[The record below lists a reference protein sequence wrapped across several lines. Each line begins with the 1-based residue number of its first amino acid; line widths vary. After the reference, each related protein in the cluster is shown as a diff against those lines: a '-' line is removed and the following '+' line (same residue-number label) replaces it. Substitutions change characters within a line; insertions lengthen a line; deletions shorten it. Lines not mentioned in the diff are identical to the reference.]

1 MFFRFVERKKN
12 IFYCMRTRINRA
24 RKVKNIG
31 QRLVRHCALRRY
43 ENILLNASANEK
55 KVVLLQTLFKYLT
68 KAMEILSNR
77 ILNMAESETLAMT
90 AKARELK
97 AQGKDVISLS
107 IGEPDFNTPET
118 VKEAAKKAIDDNFTH
133 YPPVPGYPD
142 LREAVCEKFRR
153 DNGLE
158 FKPEQI
164 VVSTGA
170 KQSIYQLVQC
180 LVNPGDEVIIPTPFW
195 VSYKEIVRV
204 AEGKCVYVKTKIE
217 NDFKVTPQQIE
228 EAITPRTKL
237 IMFSSPSNPTGML
250 YSKEELRGIAEVV
263 AKHPNVYVMA
273 DEIYEHINFVGQHQ
287 SIAQFPEVKD
297 RVITING
304 VAKGFAMTGWRIG
317 FIAAPTVIAKACNK
331 LQGQVTS
338 ATCSIAQKAT
348 VRAMLM
354 DPKNSTEI
362 IDMRNTFLKRRD
374 MVYKLLCDIPGL
386 KVRLPQG
393 AFYFF
398 PDVSSYY
405 GKNFNGQVIAN
416 STDMAFYLLNE
427 ANVATV
433 MGSAFGDDACIRLSY
448 ATSEDLLIEAIRR
461 IKEALLK
468 LK

>member
-1 MFFRFVERKKN
+1 
-12 IFYCMRTRINRA
+12 
-24 RKVKNIG
+24 
-31 QRLVRHCALRRY
+31 
-43 ENILLNASANEK
+43 
-55 KVVLLQTLFKYLT
+55 
-68 KAMEILSNR
+68 
-77 ILNMAESETLAMT
+77 MAESETLAMT

-118 VKEAAKKAIDDNFTH
+118 VKEAAKQAIDDNFTH
-133 YPPVPGYPD
+133 YPPVPGYAD
-142 LREAVCEKFRR
+142 LREAVCQKFKR
-153 DNGLE
+153 DNNLD

-204 AEGKCVYVKTKIE
+204 AEGKCVYVKTNIE
-217 NDFKVTPQQIE
+217 NDFKVTPEQLE
-228 EAITPRTKL
+228 AAITPRTKL

-250 YSKEELRGIAEVV
+250 YTKDELKGIADVV
-263 AKHPNVYVMA
+263 AKHENVFVMA
-273 DEIYEHINFVGQHQ
+273 DEIYEHINFVGKHE
-287 SIAQFPEVKD
+287 SIAQFPEIKD
-297 RVITING
+297 RVITVNG

-317 FIAAPTVIAKACNK
+317 FIAAPLVIAKACNK

-348 VRAMLM
+348 VRAMQM
-354 DPKNSTEI
+354 DPATSEDI
-362 IDMRNTFLKRRD
+362 INMRNIFRQRRD

-405 GKNFNGQVIAN
+405 GKSFNGTKIEN

-433 MGSAFGDDACIRLSY
+433 MGSAFGDDSCIRLSY
-448 ATSEDLLIEAIRR
+448 ATSEDLLREALRR
-461 IKEALLK
+461 IKEALANLK
-468 LK
+468 

>member
-1 MFFRFVERKKN
+1 
-12 IFYCMRTRINRA
+12 
-24 RKVKNIG
+24 
-31 QRLVRHCALRRY
+31 
-43 ENILLNASANEK
+43 
-55 KVVLLQTLFKYLT
+55 
-68 KAMEILSNR
+68 MEILSNR

-107 IGEPDFNTPET
+107 IGEPDFNTPEA
-118 VKEAAKKAIDDNFTH
+118 VKLAAKKAIDDNFTH

-142 LREAVCEKFRR
+142 LREAICTKFKR
-153 DNGLE
+153 DNNLD

-217 NDFKVTPQQIE
+217 NDFKVTPQQLE

-250 YSKEELRGIAEVV
+250 YTKEELKAIADVV
-263 AKHPNVYVMA
+263 AKHDNIFIMA
-273 DEIYEHINFVGQHQ
+273 DEIYEHINFVGKHE
-287 SIAQFPEVKD
+287 SIAQFENVRD
-297 RVITING
+297 RVITVNG

-348 VRAMLM
+348 VCAMLM
-354 DPKNSTEI
+354 DPATSEDI
-362 IDMRNTFLKRRD
+362 INMRNIFQKRRD

-398 PDVSSYY
+398 PEVSAYY
-405 GKNFNGQVIAN
+405 GKRFGEYTINN
-416 STDMAFYLLNE
+416 STDLAMYLLNE

-433 MGSAFGDDACIRLSY
+433 MGSAFGDDNCIRLSY
-448 ATSEDLLIEAIRR
+448 ATSEELLVEALRR

-468 LK
+468 LQ

>member
-1 MFFRFVERKKN
+1 
-12 IFYCMRTRINRA
+12 
-24 RKVKNIG
+24 
-31 QRLVRHCALRRY
+31 
-43 ENILLNASANEK
+43 
-55 KVVLLQTLFKYLT
+55 
-68 KAMEILSNR
+68 
-77 ILNMAESETLAMT
+77 MAESETLAMT

-107 IGEPDFNTPET
+107 IGEPDFNTPEA

-142 LREAVCEKFRR
+142 LREAICEKFRR

-158 FKPEQI
+158 FRPEQI

-180 LVNPGDEVIIPTPFW
+180 LIDPGDEVIIPTPFW

-204 AEGKCVYVKTKIE
+204 AEGVPVYVQTSLDH
-217 NDFKVTPQQIE
+217 DFKVTPEQLE
-228 EAITPRTKL
+228 AAITPRTKL

-250 YSKEELRGIAEVV
+250 YTKDELKGIAQVV
-263 AKHPNVYVMA
+263 ALHDNLYVMA
-273 DEIYEHINFVGQHQ
+273 DEIYEHINFVGKHE

-297 RVITING
+297 RVITVNG

-317 FIAAPTVIAKACNK
+317 FIAAPLEIAKACNK

-348 VRAMLM
+348 VCAMLM
-354 DPKNSTEI
+354 DPTTSDDI
-362 IDMRNTFLKRRD
+362 INMRRIFQQRRD
-374 MVYKLLCDIPGL
+374 MVFELLSAIPGV

-405 GKNFNGQVIAN
+405 GKSCGNRKIEN
-416 STDMAFYLLNE
+416 STDMAFYLLEE
-427 ANVATV
+427 AGVATV
-433 MGSAFGDDACIRLSY
+433 MGSAFGDDRCIRLSY
-448 ATSEDLLIEAIRR
+448 ATSEDLLREALRR
-461 IKEALLK
+461 IKEALARLK
-468 LK
+468 

>member
-1 MFFRFVERKKN
+1 
-12 IFYCMRTRINRA
+12 
-24 RKVKNIG
+24 
-31 QRLVRHCALRRY
+31 
-43 ENILLNASANEK
+43 
-55 KVVLLQTLFKYLT
+55 
-68 KAMEILSNR
+68 MEIISNR

-107 IGEPDFNTPET
+107 IGEPDFNTPDT

-133 YPPVPGYPD
+133 YPPVPGYAD
-142 LREAVCEKFRR
+142 LREAIAQKFKR
-153 DNGLE
+153 DNNLDY
-158 FKPEQI
+158 KPEQI
-164 VVSTGA
+164 VVSTGG
-170 KQSIYQLVQC
+170 KQAIYQVVQC

-204 AEGKCVYVKTKIE
+204 AEGKPVYVKTSIE
-217 NDFKVTPQQIE
+217 NDFKVTPQQLE
-228 EAITPRTKL
+228 AAITPRTKL

-250 YSKEELRGIAEVV
+250 YTKEELKGIAEVV
-263 AKHPNVYVMA
+263 ARHENLFVMS
-273 DEIYEHINFVGQHQ
+273 DEIYEHINFVGKHE
-287 SIAQFPEVKD
+287 SLAQFPEVKE
-297 RVITING
+297 RVITVNG

-317 FIAAPTVIAKACNK
+317 FIGAPLVIAKACNK

-354 DPKNSTEI
+354 DPATSDDI
-362 IDMRNTFLKRRD
+362 IMRNIFRQRRD

-386 KVRLPQG
+386 KVCMPQG

-405 GKNFNGQVIAN
+405 GKSFNGKKIEN

-448 ATSEDLLIEAIRR
+448 ATSEDLLREALRR
-461 IKEALLK
+461 IKEALAK
-468 LK
+468 LQ

>member
-1 MFFRFVERKKN
+1 MN
-12 IFYCMRTRINRA
+12 
-24 RKVKNIG
+24 
-31 QRLVRHCALRRY
+31 
-43 ENILLNASANEK
+43 
-55 KVVLLQTLFKYLT
+55 
-68 KAMEILSNR
+68 ILSNR

-97 AQGKDVISLS
+97 AQGKDVTSLS
-107 IGEPDFNTPET
+107 IGEPDFNTPEE
-118 VKEAAKKAIDDNFTH
+118 VKEAAKQAIDDNFTH

-142 LREAVCEKFRR
+142 LREAVCKKFKR
-153 DNGLE
+153 DNNLD

-170 KQSIYQLVQC
+170 KQSIYQVVQC

-204 AEGKCVYVKTKIE
+204 AEGKCVYVKTDIE
-217 NDFKVTPQQIE
+217 NDFKVTPEQLE
-228 EAITPRTKL
+228 AAITPKTKL

-250 YSKEELRGIAEVV
+250 YTKEELKGIADVV
-263 AKHPNVYVMA
+263 ARHENVFVMA
-273 DEIYEHINFVGQHQ
+273 DEIYEHINFVGKHE
-287 SIAQFPEVKD
+287 SIAQFPEVRD

-317 FIAAPTVIAKACNK
+317 FIGAPLTIAKACNK

-348 VRAMLM
+348 VRAMEM
-354 DPKNSTEI
+354 DPTTSEDI
-362 IDMRNTFLKRRD
+362 INMRNIFRQRRD
-374 MVYKLLCDIPGL
+374 MVYKLLCEIPGL

-405 GKNFNGQVIAN
+405 GKSFNGTKIEN

-448 ATSEDLLIEAIRR
+448 ATSEDLLREALRR
-461 IKEALLK
+461 IKEALANLK
-468 LK
+468 

>member
-1 MFFRFVERKKN
+1 
-12 IFYCMRTRINRA
+12 
-24 RKVKNIG
+24 
-31 QRLVRHCALRRY
+31 
-43 ENILLNASANEK
+43 
-55 KVVLLQTLFKYLT
+55 
-68 KAMEILSNR
+68 MEILSNR

-118 VKEAAKKAIDDNFTH
+118 VKEAAKQAIDDNFTH
-133 YPPVPGYPD
+133 YPPVPGYAD
-142 LREAVCEKFRR
+142 LREAVCMKFKR
-153 DNGLE
+153 DNNLD

-217 NDFKVTPQQIE
+217 NDFKVTPEQLE
-228 EAITPRTKL
+228 AAITPKTKL

-250 YSKEELRGIAEVV
+250 YTKEELKGIADVV
-263 AKHPNVYVMA
+263 ARHENLFIMA
-273 DEIYEHINFVGQHQ
+273 DEIYEHINFVGKHE
-287 SIAQFPEVKD
+287 SIAQFAEIKD
-297 RVITING
+297 RVITVNG

-317 FIAAPTVIAKACNK
+317 FIAAPLVIAKACNK

-348 VRAMLM
+348 VRAMQM
-354 DPKNSTEI
+354 DPATSEDI
-362 IDMRNTFLKRRD
+362 INMRNIFRQRRD

-405 GKNFNGQVIAN
+405 GKSYNGKKIEN

-433 MGSAFGDDACIRLSY
+433 MGSAFGDDTCIRLSY
-448 ATSEDLLIEAIRR
+448 ATSEDLLREALRR
-461 IKEALLK
+461 IKEALANLK
-468 LK
+468 

>member
-1 MFFRFVERKKN
+1 MN
-12 IFYCMRTRINRA
+12 
-24 RKVKNIG
+24 
-31 QRLVRHCALRRY
+31 
-43 ENILLNASANEK
+43 
-55 KVVLLQTLFKYLT
+55 
-68 KAMEILSNR
+68 ILSNR

-118 VKEAAKKAIDDNFTH
+118 VKEAAKQAIDDNFTH

-142 LREAVCEKFRR
+142 LRQAVCDKFKR
-153 DNGLE
+153 DNNLD
-158 FKPEQI
+158 FTPEQI

-204 AEGKCVYVKTKIE
+204 AEGKCVYVKTSIE
-217 NDFKVTPQQIE
+217 NDFKVTPQQLE
-228 EAITPRTKL
+228 AAITPKTKL

-250 YSKEELRGIAEVV
+250 YTKEELKGIADVV
-263 AKHPNVYVMA
+263 AKHENLFVMA
-273 DEIYEHINFVGQHQ
+273 DEIYEHINFVGKHE

-297 RVITING
+297 RVITVNG

-317 FIAAPTVIAKACNK
+317 FIAAPLVIAKACNK

-348 VRAMLM
+348 VRAMQM
-354 DPKNSTEI
+354 DPATSEDI
-362 IDMRNTFLKRRD
+362 INMRNIFRQRRD

-405 GKNFNGQVIAN
+405 GKSFNGKKIEN
-416 STDMAFYLLNE
+416 STDMAFYRLNE

-433 MGSAFGDDACIRLSY
+433 MGSAFGDDDCIRLSY
-448 ATSEDLLIEAIRR
+448 ATSEELLREALRR
-461 IKEALLK
+461 IKEALANLK
-468 LK
+468 

>member
-1 MFFRFVERKKN
+1 MDW
-12 IFYCMRTRINRA
+12 ISAI
-24 RKVKNIG
+24 
-31 QRLVRHCALRRY
+31 LVST
-43 ENILLNASANEK
+43 NN
-55 KVVLLQTLFKYLT
+55 T
-68 KAMEILSNR
+68 KTMEILSNR

-133 YPPVPGYPD
+133 YPPVPGYAD
-142 LREAVCEKFRR
+142 LKEAICQKFKR
-153 DNGLE
+153 DNNLD

-180 LVNPGDEVIIPTPFW
+180 LVNPSDEVIIPTPFW

-204 AEGKCVYVKTKIE
+204 AEGKCVYVKTSIE
-217 NDFKVTPQQIE
+217 NDFKVTPAQLE
-228 EAITPRTKL
+228 AAITPRTKL

-250 YSKEELRGIAEVV
+250 YTKEELKGIADVV
-263 AKHPNVYVMA
+263 ARHENVFVMA
-273 DEIYEHINFVGQHQ
+273 DEIYEHINFVGKHE
-287 SIAQFPEVKD
+287 SIAQFPEVRD
-297 RVITING
+297 RVITVNG

-317 FIAAPTVIAKACNK
+317 FIGAPTVIAKACNK

-348 VRAMLM
+348 VRAMQM
-354 DPKNSTEI
+354 DPATSDDI
-362 IDMRNTFLKRRD
+362 INMRNIFRQRRD

-405 GKNFNGQVIAN
+405 GKSFNGKKIEN

-433 MGSAFGDDACIRLSY
+433 MGSAFGDDDCIRLSY
-448 ATSEDLLIEAIRR
+448 ATSEELLKEALRR
-461 IKEALLK
+461 IKEALANLK
-468 LK
+468 